1 MVKYCLVSL
10 FCFVAGLSI
19 LYGQPESGKSDKGD
33 YAKYETEDVTVFR
46 QRGNTFVMPVVLP
59 PVDDPIPV
67 DKWQKVSPYFTGGNK
82 IYIEKSP
89 SLAVFMEKHKEI
101 VNRTKTMQGY
111 RVQVFIGIER
121 EAANNAK
128 GSFLTKFPGVDCYMK
143 FQEPSYRI
151 RAGNFITRADAEE
164 FSKRARA
171 AGFLGAFVVRED
183 DVVIPK
189 LRPISVS
196 PSDK

>member
-1 MVKYCLVSL
+1 MSKSYFVFL
-10 FCFVAGLSI
+10 FCLMTGLSFAFA
-19 LYGQPESGKSDKGD
+19 QPEDGKSDKAE

-46 QRGNTFVMPVVLP
+46 QRGNTFEMPVVLP
-59 PVDDPIPV
+59 PVDDPVPV

-82 IYIEKSP
+82 FYIEKSP
-89 SLAVFMEKHKEI
+89 SLAVFIEKHKEI

-164 FSKRARA
+164 FSKKARS

-189 LRPISVS
+189 LRPLSVS
-196 PSDK
+196 PSGK